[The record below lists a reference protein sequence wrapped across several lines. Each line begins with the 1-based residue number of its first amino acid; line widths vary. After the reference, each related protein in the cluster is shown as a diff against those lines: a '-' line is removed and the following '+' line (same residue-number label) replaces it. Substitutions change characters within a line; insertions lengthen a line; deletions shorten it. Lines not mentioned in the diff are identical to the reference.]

1 MQSGH
6 SLWVEIGHFF
16 SEKHNA
22 VLTKIET
29 GFSLREKWVTEQYI
43 LPCNVRYQEVNF
55 DLTVVNIDW
64 NFGFTQHRNITSNSI
79 LLPLGSVTIGHSHFS
94 LNIVPENMQ
103 RLTSLAYSLPQFHCN
118 RCRMIGGRAVRALQL
133 L

>member
-1 MQSGH
+1 MSYFISSRQCGRASFQQF
-6 SLWVEIGHFF
+6 LNNIGI
-16 SEKHNA
+16 A
-22 VLTKIET
+22 ET
-29 GFSLREKWVTEQYI
+29 ICE
-43 LPCNVRYQEVNF
+43 NF
-55 DLTVVNIDW
+55 N
-64 NFGFTQHRNITSNSI
+64 SNSI
-79 LLPLGSVTIGHSHFS
+79 LLLLGSVTIGHSHFS